1 MVTKKKSSWKYVC
14 VISQTLSLAKADWY
28 QLVLKG
34 VSKVTWTYIQTFM
47 YAIYQLLQIGLSKF
61 VGLPPVIIGV
71 DTQILMIQFEI
82 SEICRTFRK
91 LSFFATHFSS

>member
-1 MVTKKKSSWKYVC
+1 
-14 VISQTLSLAKADWY
+14 
-28 QLVLKG
+28 
-34 VSKVTWTYIQTFM
+34 M

-91 LSFFATHFSS
+91 LSFFATPFSSWIIVFLLLRILPLSKEQDKPF